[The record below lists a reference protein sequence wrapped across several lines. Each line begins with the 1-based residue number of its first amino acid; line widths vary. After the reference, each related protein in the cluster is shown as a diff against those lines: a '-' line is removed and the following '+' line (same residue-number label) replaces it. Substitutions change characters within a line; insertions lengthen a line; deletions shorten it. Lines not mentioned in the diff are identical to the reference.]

1 MSIRYV
7 RSMRR
12 TGAAALLIGTLALSV
27 AACGG
32 DDKNDAGNKAPS
44 SSSAAPE
51 AGDKKPAGEGQ
62 TDTDSDKILA
72 TVKGAMGIDMVI
84 HTAQRD
90 QGGFLTLTGEL
101 KNTSGSRV
109 VTPVEW
115 SGKEEAVV
123 ATGPSLAA
131 MTLVDSQAK
140 KRYYV
145 LRDTN
150 DRPLT
155 TTNYDS
161 GIDAGASLPFFAQF
175 PAPAPTTSEV
185 SVQFPGFSSATIEIS
200 G

>member
-1 MSIRYV
+1 M
-7 RSMRR
+7 
-12 TGAAALLIGTLALSV
+12 

-32 DDKNDAGNKAPS
+32 DDKDNAGNKAPS
-44 SSSAAPE
+44 SSSAASK
-51 AGDKKPAGEGQ
+51 AGDKTATGEGESGP
-62 TDTDSDKILA
+62 DSSKILA
-72 TVKGAMGIDMVI
+72 TVKGGMGIDMVI
-84 HTAQRD
+84 HTAGRD
-90 QGGFLTLTGEL
+90 KGGFLTLTGEL

-123 ATGPSLAA
+123 GTGPSLAA

-145 LRDTN
+145 LRDTDN
-150 DRPLT
+150 RPLT

-175 PAPAPTTSEV
+175 PAPAPTTTEV

>member
-1 MSIRYV
+1 M
-7 RSMRR
+7 
-12 TGAAALLIGTLALSV
+12 

-32 DDKNDAGNKAPS
+32 DDKADAGNKAPS
-44 SSSAAPE
+44 SSSAASE
-51 AGDKKPAGEGQ
+51 AGEKKPAGQGE
-62 TDTDSDKILA
+62 TDADTSKVLA